1 MAEPFF
7 PLTGLSEAQRAQ
19 ALERFLAAHQ
29 EEARNLRRR
38 RKSRLKRRGDRDS
51 RDMRCLSAFSVCRC
65 GIWTTRHGKNRVR
78 QVLRAVEPDQAFLA
92 RTLDYLRWT

>member
-7 PLTGLSEAQRAQ
+7 PLTALSEAQRAQ
-19 ALERFLAAHQ
+19 AWDLCRHQ
-29 EEARNLRRR
+29 SL
-38 RKSRLKRRGDRDS
+38 SPLHRDV
-51 RDMRCLSAFSVCRC
+51 RCLSAFSVCRY